1 MSVRTRKALERHGLA
16 DPYHR
21 SRQIEAADVAA
32 SDLLLIMEPSH
43 LHWMR
48 RRLPEALP
56 LAASLRRMARDLP
69 TAPGTTLAE
78 RVAALGLAGH
88 EFEPWE
94 EVIDPGAGEQD
105 VFDACIDELADLID
119 DLVPT
124 LREAAVSDH
133 RREGLI
139 LAIAVQKVVGVTF
152 GVLADAAGLT
162 LPQVIVMST
171 LVFTGASQTDYKP

>member
-1 MSVRTRKALERHGLA
+1 MTRPSRITMVCTGNAARSVMAALLLRDRLGSDHALQVASAGTLVLPDQPMSVRTRKALERHGLA

-56 LAASLRRMARDLP
+56 LAASLRRMVRDLP
-69 TAPGTTLAE
+69 AAPGTTLAE
-78 RVAALGLAGH
+78 RVAALELAGH

-105 VFDACIDELADLID
+105 VFDACIDELAGLID

-124 LREAAVSDH
+124 LRMLHA
-133 RREGLI
+133 
-139 LAIAVQKVVGVTF
+139 
-152 GVLADAAGLT
+152 
-162 LPQVIVMST
+162 
-171 LVFTGASQTDYKP
+171 

>member
-1 MSVRTRKALERHGLA
+1 MTTRPRVTMVCTGNAARSVMAALLLRDRLGPEPAIEVASAGTLVLPDQPMSVRTRKALERHGLA

-21 SRQIEAADVAA
+21 SRQVGPADVTA

-56 LAASLRRMARDLP
+56 FATSLRRAVRDLP
-69 TAPGTTLAE
+69 SASGTTLAD
-78 RVAALGLAGH
+78 RVASLELAGH

-105 VFDACIDELADLID
+105 VFDACIDELAELID
-119 DLVPT
+119 GLTPT
-124 LREAAVSDH
+124 LR
-133 RREGLI
+133 
-139 LAIAVQKVVGVTF
+139 
-152 GVLADAAGLT
+152 T
-162 LPQVIVMST
+162 LHP
-171 LVFTGASQTDYKP
+171 

>member
-1 MSVRTRKALERHGLA
+1 MSGSTRVTMVCTGNAARSVMAALLLRDRLGPESAVDVASAGTLVLPDQPMSVRTRTALQRHGLA

-21 SRQIEAADVAA
+21 SRQIETADVEA

-56 LAASLRRMARDLP
+56 LAASLRRIVRDLP
-69 TAPGTTLAE
+69 SVPGETLAE
-78 RVAALGLAGH
+78 RVAALDLAGH

-105 VFDACIDELADLID
+105 VFDACIDELAALID
-119 DLVPT
+119 QLTPT
-124 LREAAVSDH
+124 LRELH
-133 RREGLI
+133 
-139 LAIAVQKVVGVTF
+139 
-152 GVLADAAGLT
+152 
-162 LPQVIVMST
+162 P
-171 LVFTGASQTDYKP
+171 